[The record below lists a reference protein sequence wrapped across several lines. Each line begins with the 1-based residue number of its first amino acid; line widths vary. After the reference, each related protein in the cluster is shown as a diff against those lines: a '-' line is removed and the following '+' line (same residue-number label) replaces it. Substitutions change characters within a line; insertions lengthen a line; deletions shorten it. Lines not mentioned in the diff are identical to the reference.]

1 MKGNLNKKKLFVTI
15 AIFVILLVIV
25 LNVTSKDKKKQSNE
39 SQEVKQVVYQD
50 NIKFGVSNLD
60 SSNPLLTRNKQLMD
74 IYQLVY
80 EPLLILDKN
89 YKLQPCL
96 ATEYAKTSATTYIIK
111 MNNSIKWSDGSSLTA
126 EDVKFTVD
134 LLKSKDN
141 IYSENVKNITSVEAI
156 DNSTVKFNLSEDMP
170 FFEYNLIF
178 PIMCKNYYDEEFF
191 KTSKYHIGTG
201 MYKVSEISQN
211 QIILEKNENY
221 RDKDKV
227 NKNINKI
234 YINKFSEV
242 GEAYNSF
249 KIGNIDVLSTSSVSY
264 QEYIGTIGYYIKE
277 YKGREYDFLSCNC
290 NDYLLQD
297 KSVRQ
302 ALGYAIDKEN
312 IVSTV
317 YNNKYYTSEYVLDYG
332 SYLYSND
339 QVSSGYNPEKAKE
352 ILTNAGWVYNNNR
365 WRKNGRML
373 SLTIATNSSN
383 EKRCEVAQ
391 NIKDQLENIGIQ
403 VNVWKVSDDQYRYL
417 LQNKSYQILLTGVY
431 NSYSPDIAYFYG
443 ENNIANY
450 NNEEVKSLINS
461 SKNISDEKTL
471 EDRYKNIINITKEDC
486 PYISLY
492 RNKNSLLVNQNI
504 VGNFEPTNYGAFKN
518 FETWNKE

>member
-191 KTSKYHIGTG
+191 KTSKY
-201 MYKVSEISQN
+201 VDS
-211 QIILEKNENY
+211 
-221 RDKDKV
+221 
-227 NKNINKI
+227 
-234 YINKFSEV
+234 
-242 GEAYNSF
+242 
-249 KIGNIDVLSTSSVSY
+249 
-264 QEYIGTIGYYIKE
+264 
-277 YKGREYDFLSCNC
+277 
-290 NDYLLQD
+290 
-297 KSVRQ
+297 
-302 ALGYAIDKEN
+302 
-312 IVSTV
+312 
-317 YNNKYYTSEYVLDYG
+317 
-332 SYLYSND
+332 
-339 QVSSGYNPEKAKE
+339 
-352 ILTNAGWVYNNNR
+352 
-365 WRKNGRML
+365 
-373 SLTIATNSSN
+373 
-383 EKRCEVAQ
+383 
-391 NIKDQLENIGIQ
+391 
-403 VNVWKVSDDQYRYL
+403 
-417 LQNKSYQILLTGVY
+417 
-431 NSYSPDIAYFYG
+431 
-443 ENNIANY
+443 
-450 NNEEVKSLINS
+450 
-461 SKNISDEKTL
+461 
-471 EDRYKNIINITKEDC
+471 
-486 PYISLY
+486 
-492 RNKNSLLVNQNI
+492 
-504 VGNFEPTNYGAFKN
+504 
-518 FETWNKE
+518 